1 MKKLMQ
7 FLLLFCAVPI
17 AVFGAA
23 SGQPAFTN
31 ANSGASLKGSDASE
45 GPLIATGKGVS
56 VTRSQLDQVI
66 TAVKADA
73 AVQGQAIPPERIKL
87 IERQIL
93 DELISRQLVMN
104 KATEADKVKG
114 KVEFQKWF
122 HQVKTNE
129 NLTDEQFEKKL
140 APQLLISGVTRDQWE
155 KQKLEQYTIP
165 FVLEREMKID
175 ITDDLAK
182 KYYDDT
188 PAQFET
194 PEMAH
199 IAHILLSTR
208 DLKTGAELS
217 ADQKAEKKKRA
228 EDILKRARAGEDFAK
243 LAKENSDDPAAK
255 DSAGEITF
263 PRGNPRVPPEFE
275 AAAFSLNTN
284 QISDIV
290 TTPFGYHIIKLYE
303 KMPAKKEPYNGLETK
318 TVIVKNDG
326 QRATLKEVF
335 TDQAIRKQGADFMKQ
350 LRNEADVKILDES
363 LKPTEGA
370 TSAGTAGTPSTTGTS
385 TNK

>member
-1 MKKLMQ
+1 MKKLMR
-7 FLLLFCAVPI
+7 LLFLFCAVPL
-17 AVFGAA
+17 AVFGPA
-23 SGQPAFTN
+23 SAQTPTN
-31 ANSGASLKGSDASE
+31 ANPGASLKANDE
-45 GPLIATGKGVS
+45 LLATGKGVS
-56 VTRSQLDQVI
+56 ISRSQLDQVMTGI
-66 TAVKADA
+66 RADA
-73 AVQGQAIPPERIKL
+73 AVQGQAIAPERMKN
-87 IERQIL
+87 IERTVL

-104 KATEADKVKG
+104 KATDADKVKG

-122 HQVKTNE
+122 HQVLTNE
-129 NLTDEQFEKKL
+129 NLTAEQFEKKL
-140 APQLLISGVTRDQWE
+140 APQLLISGITKDDWE

-175 ITDDLAK
+175 INDDEAK
-182 KYYDDT
+182 KYYEDN

-199 IAHILLSTR
+199 IAHIVLSTR

-228 EDILKRARAGEDFAK
+228 EDILKRARAGEDFTK

-255 DSAGEITF
+255 ESGGEITF
-263 PRGNPRVPPEFE
+263 PRGNPRIPPEFE

-284 QISDIV
+284 QMSDLI
-290 TTPFGYHIIKLYE
+290 TTSFGYHIIKLYE
-303 KMPAKKEPYNGLETK
+303 KIPAKKEPFGGVETK

-326 QRATLKEVF
+326 QRATLKELY
-335 TDQAIRKQGADFMKQ
+335 TDQTIRKKGMDLMKQ

-363 LKPTEGA
+363 LKLTEGPTPA
-370 TSAGTAGTPSTTGTS
+370 AAGTPPTTGTS